1 MSDRYTL
8 ESKRQANERRL
19 NELQAMPGLDRE
31 THRAE
36 IERLKGEQDEIA
48 CQLGFDLED
57 EPECPTGVSGTLDFD
72 DDDDDDEFDFEE
84 SD

>member
-1 MSDRYTL
+1 MS
-8 ESKRQANERRL
+8 
-19 NELQAMPGLDRE
+19 GLDRE

-36 IERLKGEQDEIA
+36 IERLKREQDEIA

-57 EPECPTGVSGTLDFD
+57 EPEAFRCGYWDLD
-72 DDDDDDEFDFEE
+72 DDDDSDDFDLEE